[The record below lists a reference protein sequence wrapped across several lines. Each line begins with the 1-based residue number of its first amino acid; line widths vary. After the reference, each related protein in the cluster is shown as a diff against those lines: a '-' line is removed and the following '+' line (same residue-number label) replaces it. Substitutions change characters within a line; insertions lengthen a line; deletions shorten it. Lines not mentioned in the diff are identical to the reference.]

1 MLPVGMGQKI
11 GRFEVLGKVRTGS
24 VGMIWRV
31 AGPGGRPIAL
41 KRIAPEKGQ
50 DPAKLKR
57 FRKEFDVQKGLEHPG
72 IIRVY
77 DYFEE
82 PPQDYFTMDYF
93 ESESLKWALYSLPD
107 RVNRREFRILR
118 QLAEALLHVH
128 GKGIIHKDLKP
139 ENLLIDED
147 GAIRL
152 IDFSLARTRWDRWLQ
167 FGKQVE
173 GTPLYMPPEQIRGER
188 CDART
193 DAYAF
198 GLVAYELLAKRMP
211 FNGKDHDAYLRAH
224 LKQEPPPLSDK
235 LPGISPELDTLV
247 LDLLHKDP
255 AKRPGLEA
263 VAAALKKWEVADPA
277 LRRRQVKMFDA
288 PVPVPD
294 PFDTAGHFGF

>member
-1 MLPVGMGQKI
+1 VEKRI
-11 GRFEVLGKVRTGS
+11 GRHEVLGKVRTGS
-24 VGMIWRV
+24 VGTIWRV
-31 AGPGGRPIAL
+31 AGPAGRPIAL
-41 KRIAPEKGQ
+41 KRIAADKGA
-50 DPAKLKR
+50 DPAKRKR
-57 FRKEFDVQKGLEHPG
+57 FRKEFDVQKALDHPG

-82 PPQDYFTMDYF
+82 PPQDHFTMDYF

-128 GKGIIHKDLKP
+128 GKGFIHKDLKP
-139 ENLLIDED
+139 ENLLIDAD
-147 GAIRL
+147 GAVRL
-152 IDFSLARTRWDRWLQ
+152 IDFSLASTRWDRWLR
-167 FGKQVE
+167 FGKHVE
-173 GTPLYMPPEQIRGER
+173 GTPFYMPPEQVRGER

-224 LKQEPPPLSDK
+224 LKQEPPPLSDQI
-235 LPGISPELDTLV
+235 PGISPELDALI
-247 LDLLHKDP
+247 LDLLRKDP
-255 AKRPGLEA
+255 ARRPGLEA

-277 LRRRQVKMFDA
+277 LRRKQVKTFDS
-288 PVPVPD
+288 PQPVPD